1 MGGMERFEKKKKPAY
16 GTPRW
21 GRTAAVLA
29 MVLAISVGGAGTA
42 VLLNEQPAG
51 LTVEPVTRAAEQE
64 KPCKERPQEAAASSE
79 ATAQNKTTEA
89 ANTAASEAK
98 ADAAETA
105 VSGTVTAAP
114 AEVTVKATAE
124 AAANTEETEDPL
136 VPGKAEDAETFP
148 MPEEAMRPVVDAE
161 PEENSDAAIEEEN
174 SPVILQTET
183 PELAAEDP
191 QAAPVDVAEN
201 DPTLVQNQTTEDSSM
216 LLTPEEIREA
226 LDSGVLTEAE
236 AQCIDFGDEN
246 GFLRWL
252 WNLLFGKKND
262 NSSSTTPEP
271 TYSGWR
277 TENGKTYYYN
287 QNTNKKVTGIQSID
301 NKLYYFDENGVM
313 QKNMTFG
320 VDVSKYQTN
329 VDWAKLKKSGVSFA
343 IVRIGYRGYGAAG
356 NLVLDPMFEEHFTN
370 IKNAGLKVGVYFFSQ
385 ATTEDEAREEAQGCA
400 YVLNSRKLDY
410 PIYFDSE
417 ASTSTNC
424 TGRADGL
431 GKADRTKCAVA
442 FCEEVKNLCYKP
454 GVYASTTWFENRLD
468 FSQLK
473 KYSVWNAHYNVSSSR
488 IPCDLWQGSC
498 TARLD
503 GYKGDLD
510 VNISYIG

>member
-1 MGGMERFEKKKKPAY
+1 MGGMDRLNKKNNSAQS
-16 GTPRW
+16 TPRHHW
-21 GRTAAVLA
+21 GRAAAVLA
-29 MVLAISVGGAGTA
+29 MALAISVGGAGTA
-42 VLLNEQPAG
+42 LLLREQPAG
-51 LTVEPVTRAAEQE
+51 LTVEPVTRAAESE
-64 KPCKERPQEAAASSE
+64 KPCKERPQKAAASSE
-79 ATAQNKTTEA
+79 EA
-89 ANTAASEAK
+89 AQSGTVEHENTAASGAE

-114 AEVTVKATAE
+114 AETA
-124 AAANTEETEDPL
+124 AEETGDPL
-136 VPGKAEDAETFP
+136 VSGKAEDTEPLPT
-148 MPEEAMRPVVDAE
+148 PEEELRPVVDAE
-161 PEENSDAAIEEEN
+161 SEENSDAAIEEEN

-191 QAAPVDVAEN
+191 QAAPVDAEEN
-201 DPTLVQNQTTEDSSM
+201 DPSMVQNQTTEDSTM
-216 LLTPEEIREA
+216 LLTPEEIRAA
-226 LDSGVLTEAE
+226 LDSGAMTEAE

-252 WNLLFGKKND
+252 WNWLFGKKD
-262 NSSSTTPEP
+262 DSSTTEP
-271 TYSGWR
+271 VYSGWR
-277 TENGKTYYYN
+277 T
-287 QNTNKKVTGIQSID
+287 
-301 NKLYYFDENGVM
+301 ENGVM

-329 VDWAKLKKSGVSFA
+329 IDWAKLKKSGVSFA

-400 YVLNSRKLDY
+400 YVLNKRKLDY

-417 ASTSTNC
+417 ASTSTNG

-442 FCEEVKNLCYKP
+442 FCEEVKALGYKP
-454 GVYASTTWFENRLD
+454 GVYASTTWFEKRLD

-473 KYSVWNAHYNVSSSR
+473 SYSIWNAHYNVPSSR

>member
-1 MGGMERFEKKKKPAY
+1 MGGMDRLNKKNNSAQS
-16 GTPRW
+16 TPRHHW
-21 GRTAAVLA
+21 GRAAAVLA
-29 MVLAISVGGAGTA
+29 MALAISVGGAGTA
-42 VLLNEQPAG
+42 LLLREQPAG
-51 LTVEPVTRAAEQE
+51 LTVEPVTRAAEPE
-64 KPCKERPQEAAASSE
+64 KPCRERPQEAAASSE
-79 ATAQNKTTEA
+79 EA
-89 ANTAASEAK
+89 AQSGAVEHENTAVSGAE

-114 AEVTVKATAE
+114 AGSTAE
-124 AAANTEETEDPL
+124 TAAEETEDPL
-136 VPGKAEDAETFP
+136 VSGKAEDAEPLPT
-148 MPEEAMRPVVDAE
+148 PEEELRPVVDAE
-161 PEENSDAAIEEEN
+161 SEENSDAAMEEEN

-191 QAAPVDVAEN
+191 QAAPVDAEEN
-201 DPTLVQNQTTEDSSM
+201 DSSMVQNQTTEDSTM
-216 LLTPEEIREA
+216 LLTPEEIRAA
-226 LDSGVLTEAE
+226 LDSGAMTEAE

-252 WNLLFGKKND
+252 WNWLFGKKD
-262 NSSSTTPEP
+262 DSSTTEP
-271 TYSGWR
+271 VYSGWR
-277 TENGKTYYYN
+277 TENGKTYYYS
-287 QNTNKKVTGIQSID
+287 QSTNKKVTGIQSID

-329 VDWAKLKKSGVSFA
+329 IDWAKLKKSGVSFA

-400 YVLNSRKLDY
+400 YVLNKRKLDY

-417 ASTSTNC
+417 ASTSTNG

-442 FCEEVKNLCYKP
+442 FCEEVKALGYKP
-454 GVYASTTWFENRLD
+454 GVYASTTWFEKRLD

-473 KYSVWNAHYNVSSSR
+473 SYSIWNAHYNVPSSR